1 VCRQKFDQIARQID
15 EISHEQERKGD
26 FSERAIEA
34 VSSLATEIG
43 MRKSLADVGL
53 KNESIKT
60 LSQNALND
68 ACLVTNP
75 RDASAEDIEK
85 MFLKAF

>member
-1 VCRQKFDQIARQID
+1 
-15 EISHEQERKGD
+15 
-26 FSERAIEA
+26 
-34 VSSLATEIG
+34 

-53 KNESIKT
+53 KKESIKT
-60 LSQNALND
+60 LSHNALND